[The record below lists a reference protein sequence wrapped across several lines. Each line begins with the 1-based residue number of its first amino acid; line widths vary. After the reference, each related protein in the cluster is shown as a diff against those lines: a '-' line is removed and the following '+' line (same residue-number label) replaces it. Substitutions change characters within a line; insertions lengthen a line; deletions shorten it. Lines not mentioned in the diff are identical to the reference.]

1 MTDIDENVTPALAP
15 EVDPQNVDAELSP
28 EDYFVLSRVDGS
40 MTISQICKTSGLG
53 SDKTLNCIQ
62 HLRDHGLI
70 DLPGSDST
78 ADEASSE
85 SPSPQTTPEDSVA
98 DRATGDDSTADD
110 AVGDDQDSTDDTGQ
124 RIRQRFPKSASE
136 LQFDDQLMEQSVE
149 LDEDFKLELIV
160 VSRQL
165 DDVDHYQLLG
175 VEPDVEHRDL
185 RKAYFRMSKRYHPD
199 RFYQKILGDFESM
212 VESIFQRVTQAYQTL
227 NNDRKRQE
235 YDATLQSR
243 GGNSG
248 GHSASPRN
256 ATPASQRSETREAI
270 KGERKQQMAFRVMV
284 QRSDK
289 ALEEGRVAEAI
300 RGYRKAL
307 SLRREADLA
316 LRVARSLLERGEHL
330 DDATSFARAAQK
342 IQDSPVEALQLIGAI
357 YEAKG
362 ADDDALYHYEMAL
375 EAGGDADDAE
385 LNERIAR
392 LQRQ

>member
-1 MTDIDENVTPALAP
+1 MTDIDENVTPAPAP
-15 EVDPQNVDAELSP
+15 DVNPQNVDAELSP
-28 EDYFVLSRVDGS
+28 EDFFVLSRVDGS
-40 MTISQICKTSGLG
+40 MNISQICKTSGLG
-53 SDKTLNCIQ
+53 ADKTMGCIQ
-62 HLRDHGLI
+62 RLHEHGLI
-70 DLPGSDST
+70 DLPGIST
-78 ADEASSE
+78 PAADDTSSE
-85 SPSPQTTPEDSVA
+85 SISSDTTSDNEQ
-98 DRATGDDSTADD
+98 ATESRSGGTSSSDDLS
-110 AVGDDQDSTDDTGQ
+110 QQ
-124 RIRQRFPKSASE
+124 IRQRFPKPASE
-136 LQFDDQLMEQSVE
+136 LQFDDQLMEQRVE
-149 LDEDFKLELIV
+149 LDDPFKLELIV
-160 VSRQL
+160 VSHQL

-243 GGNSG
+243 GDHSG

-270 KGERKQQMAFRVMV
+270 KGERKQEMAFRVMV

-289 ALEEGRVAEAI
+289 ALDDGRVAEAI

-307 SLRREADLA
+307 SLRREAELA
-316 LRVARSLLERGEHL
+316 MRVARALLERGEHL

-342 IQDSPVEALQLIGAI
+342 IEESPVEALTLIGAI

-362 ADDDALYHYEMAL
+362 AVDDALYHYEMAL
-375 EAGGDADDAE
+375 EAGDDDNTE

-392 LQRQ
+392 LQRH